1 MRSNN
6 KEIKT
11 MKKFLLV
18 SILLPLL
25 TFGQTNLAHSV
36 ITGAPYNVGDEVIV
50 KFEILTS
57 GGEVPTLLQFD
68 YEYNNKLLEK
78 VSHTF
83 DPGNVT
89 TGLQSNLTHWDGYKY
104 VPAPPGT
111 GYSESNLRGQYLFWS
126 DPNTTNY
133 TVNSDWS
140 IERVTAQTA
149 NTLPI
154 STPILYV
161 TFKIKD
167 RQGTGY
173 SDYSNLT
180 HLNWSRLTDNRG
192 LVDVEYNI
200 QAAAQSISIENV
212 GNVNA
217 GSVTLNIDVPH
228 SNKDSILYEIYTEE
242 QFEGQSVI
250 EGEEP
255 TYTGYF
261 DANGQA
267 TLTELVENETYLA
280 FIAAYPGE
288 WLDDVVTVTDVYKI
302 FQYST
307 STDLNGEV
315 TNDWEYFVQDI
326 LGEVT
331 NDETVN
337 FDDSYELLAHIN
349 GVQTSANVTSAANGS
364 FNISGRRNTFG
375 VPDLGFFD
383 KSFKPL
389 PNFTSFTFA
398 HGLRGDVDF
407 SHSTTPTNPQA
418 LVGGNG
424 TAKIPLA
431 VSNNKTVTENLE
443 ISSKLENGKVV
454 VEVNLDTD
462 GLVGAQ
468 FKVKYDES
476 ILTLD
481 DIQYDT
487 GNAMPNFGTVNNSV
501 ASFGSL
507 DTSGQ
512 QSINIGIPY
521 RLVFTSNEPITNTI
535 GLVSF
540 KIVEGVKVDGTKVKF
555 QY

>member
-1 MRSNN
+1 
-6 KEIKT
+6 
-11 MKKFLLV
+11 MKKILLV
-18 SILLPLL
+18 LFLLPLF

-36 ITGAPYNVGDEVIV
+36 ITGSPYNVGDEIVV
-50 KFEILTS
+50 KFEVLAS
-57 GGEVPTLLQFD
+57 GGETPTLLQFD

-78 VSHTF
+78 ISHTF

-89 TGLQSNLTHWDGYKY
+89 TGFQSNLTHWDGYKFI
-104 VPAPPGT
+104 PAPPDT

-126 DPNTTNY
+126 DPNTTTY
-133 TVNSDWS
+133 TTNSDWS
-140 IERVTAQTA
+140 IERITAQTP

-154 STPILYV
+154 STPVLYV

-167 RQGTGY
+167 RQATSY
-173 SDYSNLT
+173 SDYSNVT
-180 HLNWSRLTDNRG
+180 HLNWARLTDNSG
-192 LVDVEYNI
+192 LTDVEYNI
-200 QAAAQSISIENV
+200 QAAAQTITIPNV

-217 GSVTLNIDVPH
+217 GNITLTVDVPH
-228 SNKDSILYEIYTEE
+228 SNKDFLFYEIYTET
-242 QFEGQSVI
+242 QFEGQTVN

-255 TYTGYF
+255 TYSGYF
-261 DANGQA
+261 DANGEA
-267 TLTELVENETYLA
+267 TLTELVENDTYLA
-280 FIAAYPGE
+280 LIYAASDA
-288 WLDDVVTVTDVYKI
+288 WLDDIVTVTDVYKI

-315 TNDWEYFVQDI
+315 TNDWEYYVQDI

-331 NDETVN
+331 NDQTVN

-364 FNISGRRNTFG
+364 YNVSGRRNTYG
-375 VPDLGFFD
+375 VPEQGYFD
-383 KSFKPL
+383 STFKPV
-389 PNFTSFTFA
+389 PNFNSFTFA

-418 LVGGNG
+418 LVGGG
-424 TAKIPLA
+424 GAARIPLA
-431 VSNNKTVTENLE
+431 VSNNNTVTQNLD
-443 ISSKLENGKVV
+443 ISSKLENGKVI
-454 VEVNLDTD
+454 VEVNLDTAD
-462 GLVGAQ
+462 LVGAQ
-468 FKVKYDES
+468 FKVQYDNS

-481 DIQYDT
+481 DIQFDT
-487 GNAMPNFGTVNNSV
+487 GNAMPNFGTVNDNI

-512 QSINIGIPY
+512 ESINTGIPY
-521 RLVFTSNEPITNTI
+521 RLVFTPNEPITNTI

-540 KIVEGVKVDGTKVKF
+540 RIVEGVKGDGTKVKF